1 MTEHRRMLLS
11 GPESGR
17 WAPIDAETA
26 ERMLKTPYGIGGIG
40 DQLADVGQYWEE
52 RKNGGAWTTLSY
64 WPGAIDFW
72 RRARLMLVER
82 REGDERLLREKAQ
95 RLRDGAGAAIEG
107 IKNQIAAAEAALK
120 QALEDEK
127 RDKADA
133 KGLDKQADVVR
144 ADIDA
149 LRREIERAPEPVTA

>member
-1 MTEHRRMLLS
+1 MDGGRQSRGDRQDDCKGQARRGVEMTEHRRMLLS

-26 ERMLKTPYGIGGIG
+26 ERMLKTPYGIGGMG
-40 DQLADVGQYWEE
+40 DQLADLGQYWEE

-95 RLRDGAGAAIEG
+95 RLRDGAGATIEG
-107 IKNQIAAAEAALK
+107 IKNQIAAAEAARSFSSARLP
-120 QALEDEK
+120 
-127 RDKADA
+127 
-133 KGLDKQADVVR
+133 G
-144 ADIDA
+144 
-149 LRREIERAPEPVTA
+149 